1 MGVKS
6 LTQLIKK
13 ERIAHLIYVKSA
25 ENRYKQI
32 IDELPE
38 KTWNPTFARVEQCIL
53 SQPRQPQH
61 NIRSLLCFHIFKTNI
76 DTNIDVIE

>member
-38 KTWNPTFARVEQCIL
+38 KT
-53 SQPRQPQH
+53 
-61 NIRSLLCFHIFKTNI
+61 
-76 DTNIDVIE
+76 